1 MFNVLAEAEAEA
13 AVAEERNDA
22 PQRKNKIEEAEESE
36 ERERV
41 IEAKESPV
49 EVRLVPGVTLD

>member
-1 MFNVLAEAEAEA
+1 MFNVLAEAEA
-13 AVAEERNDA
+13 AEERND
-22 PQRKNKIEEAEESE
+22 PPMSKNNIEEAEEPDE
-36 ERERV
+36 TV